1 MRQPDE
7 LGRLIAAERNA
18 LAAIDLA
25 KGVSQKLGNIE
36 AELVQAR
43 QHLVQQTMR
52 GDALEQRLA
61 LLQGKAMAQDGRMD
75 MIEERG

>member
-1 MRQPDE
+1 MPEPDQ

-25 KGVSQKLGNIE
+25 KGISTKLGTIE
-36 AELVQAR
+36 AELVQTR
-43 QHLVQQTMR
+43 QQVVQQTMR

-61 LLQGKAMAQDGRMD
+61 LLQGSVMAHDGRMA

>member
-18 LAAIDLA
+18 LAAIELA
-25 KGVSQKLGNIE
+25 TTVSAKLGT
-36 AELVQAR
+36 AEVELGQVRLHLAQQAA
-43 QHLVQQTMR
+43 R

-61 LLQGKAMAQDGRMD
+61 LLQGKAMAHDGRLA
-75 MIEERG
+75 MIEEQN

>member
-18 LAAIDLA
+18 LAAIELA
-25 KGVSQKLGNIE
+25 RSVSAKLGAAE
-36 AELVQAR
+36 AELMQAR
-43 QHLVQQTMR
+43 QQIIQQTMR
-52 GDALEQRLA
+52 GDGLETRLA
-61 LLQGKAMAQDGRMD
+61 LLQGAVMAQDGRMA